1 MLYQLSYTPT
11 KSSRFISYKK
21 IEIKY
26 FFQLLANIAF
36 VAFKLAR
43 KFLIQGKKN
52 LFS

>member
-26 FFQLLANIAF
+26 FFLFLANIAF
-36 VAFKLAR
+36 AAFKLTH
-43 KFLIQGKKN
+43 KFLI
-52 LFS
+52 